1 MIDVLCDQQIFS
13 LLVANLERFDEKN
26 KDEAEAV
33 HNSLAIVENIIEI
46 KPFLSLDSTKQT
58 FFQWL
63 LKRINIKGKE
73 TKADNFKFRRDCKA
87 KFFINNF
94 KVNSITTSCMRLSCF
109 PFLSR
114 IRTTIA
120 SF

>member
-63 LKRINIKGKE
+63 LKRIKIKGKE
-73 TKADNFKFRRDCKA
+73 TKAYNFQFLRGYKA
-87 KFFINNF
+87 KLFINNLQ
-94 KVNSITTSCMRLSCF
+94 VNSITTSCMRLNCF

-114 IRTTIA
+114 TKTTTA